1 MYLIS
6 FNFIKFNFLRSELIN
21 EYLQMEQRI
30 DALEKRLARFR
41 GGKGADDESM
51 SEGAS
56 VVAPAPP
63 SPPLINHEISSK
75 IAAFQTEIRRL
86 EQVQY
91 FKLCFNDKVC
101 FKFSIIL
108 KSSKFIL

>member
-1 MYLIS
+1 
-6 FNFIKFNFLRSELIN
+6 
-21 EYLQMEQRI
+21 MEQRI

-41 GGKGADDESM
+41 GGKGPDDEQV

-86 EQVQY
+86 EQVPNTNTVL
-91 FKLCFNDKVC
+91 KTCFFTILLTVD
-101 FKFSIIL
+101 SPIIHDEL
-108 KSSKFIL
+108 KIIV

>member
-1 MYLIS
+1 
-6 FNFIKFNFLRSELIN
+6 
-21 EYLQMEQRI
+21 MEQRI

-41 GGKGADDESM
+41 GGKGPDDESA

-86 EQVQY
+86 EQVPTTCTSNLVLSIK
-91 FKLCFNDKVC
+91 FANNSRLCRIKN
-101 FKFSIIL
+101 
-108 KSSKFIL
+108 